1 MGNSGIYK
9 TKINQFQSAHGNPP
23 VNPKPSPPKTF
34 MNNSNPSSHIPIV
47 KIIGRF
53 LKIKL
58 QKNKNKKQILDP
70 QQITHIVFCR
80 EIFYRVKNTVQ
91 YSKHNNTI
99 G

>member
-58 QKNKNKKQILDP
+58 QKIKIKNRYWTHNKLPTLSFFEKIQ
-70 QQITHIVFCR
+70 F
-80 EIFYRVKNTVQ
+80 
-91 YSKHNNTI
+91 NNPNI
-99 G
+99 IIQLAENL